1 MSRDTS
7 TSTSSNPA
15 QVTTGIRSVLSL
27 ASVYRFAQR
36 AIGAEAF
43 RETLAAEVLDVS
55 EGDRI
60 LDVGCG
66 TADILDHLPEVDYL
80 GFDSSDRYVDAARER
95 FGDRGRFVTAAPT
108 DVDDTF
114 GDRTLVTAIGV
125 LHHLDDETAHEALAL
140 AVKALRPGGRFVSV
154 DPTLT
159 DDQHA
164 VARFLIERDRG
175 QFVRTP
181 EQMRHLVGDH
191 FDDVSMEVRHDMLR
205 TPYTHLIVRAGRS
218 EPTD

>member
-7 TSTSSNPA
+7 TSTSPNPA

-66 TADILDHLPEVDYL
+66 TADILDHLPDVDYL
-80 GFDSSDRYVDAARER
+80 GFDSSDRYVDA
-95 FGDRGRFVTAAPT
+95 
-108 DVDDTF
+108 
-114 GDRTLVTAIGV
+114 
-125 LHHLDDETAHEALAL
+125 
-140 AVKALRPGGRFVSV
+140 
-154 DPTLT
+154 
-159 DDQHA
+159 
-164 VARFLIERDRG
+164 
-175 QFVRTP
+175 
-181 EQMRHLVGDH
+181 
-191 FDDVSMEVRHDMLR
+191 
-205 TPYTHLIVRAGRS
+205 
-218 EPTD
+218 

>member
-1 MSRDTS
+1 MTRDAPPPT
-7 TSTSSNPA
+7 A

-43 RETLAAEVLDVS
+43 RETLASEVLNVS

-60 LDVGCG
+60 LDIGCG
-66 TADILDHLPEVDYL
+66 TADILAHLPDVDYL
-80 GFDSSDRYVDAARER
+80 GFDSSDRYVEAARER
-95 FGDRGRFVTAAPT
+95 FGDRGRFVTAAPV
-108 DVDDTF
+108 DVDDSL
-114 GDRTLVTAIGV
+114 GDRTLVMAIGV
-125 LHHLDDETAHEALAL
+125 LHHLDDETAHEALELAATAL
-140 AVKALRPGGRFVSV
+140 QPGGTFVSV

-164 VARFLIERDRG
+164 VARFLIKRDRG

-181 EQMRHLVGDH
+181 EQMQHLVSDH
-191 FDDVSMEVRHDMLR
+191 FDEVGMEVRHDMLR

-218 EPTD
+218 APTG